1 MWRSMV
7 KKILILLF
15 VFSSILSHGQ
25 ANRFAGFG
33 SRNTCPVEAL
43 AFIDSAAITNQTE
56 KDAICNIVK
65 QLKDSSLWSKM
76 FAVYPMVGRSASSC
90 KWNLIDPRDL
100 NTSYRLVFHGG
111 LTFDST
117 GMTGNGVNGYA
128 DPSFTGQN
136 FDSLMYGSYGIYL
149 SKNLNEPTCAMG
161 MRVETSSN
169 AISLFPRSS
178 NTAYCS
184 FTSNQITST
193 NTDSKGIYIATRTS
207 RTSSKTFK
215 NNSVLATH
223 NTFINSGLGDFGYS
237 KSLVLLA
244 RSDDSYKRGYFSN
257 NTCGFAFFGA
267 GLSDAESAT
276 MHTIINTFI
285 TTLGR

>member
-1 MWRSMV
+1 MV

-100 NTSYRLVFHGG
+100 NTSYRLVFYGG

-128 DPSFTGQN
+128 DPSFTGLN

-149 SKNLNEPTCAMG
+149 SKNLDELTCAMG
-161 MRVETSSN
+161 MRVEISSN
-169 AISLFPRSS
+169 AISLTPRLS

-184 FTSNQITST
+184 FTSNFIAST
-193 NTDSKGIYIATRTS
+193 NTDSRGIYIATRTS

-223 NTFINSGLGDFGYS
+223 NTFINAGSGAYGYL

-244 RSDDSYKRGYFSN
+244 RSDDYNYGLNKRGYFSN

>member
-1 MWRSMV
+1 MV
-7 KKILILLF
+7 KKLSILLLIF
-15 VFSSILSHGQ
+15 LSVSSYGQ
-25 ANRFAGFG
+25 GNRFAGFG
-33 SRNTCPVEAL
+33 SRNVCPVEAL

-56 KDAICNIVK
+56 KDAVCNLVK

-90 KWNLIDPRDL
+90 KWNLKDPRDL

-117 GMTGNGVNGYA
+117 GMAGNGVNGYA
-128 DPSFTGQN
+128 DPSFTGQD

-149 SKNLNEPTCAMG
+149 SKNIDELTCAMG
-161 MRVETSSN
+161 MRVEVSSN
-169 AISLFPRSS
+169 AISLFPRTS

-184 FTSNQITST
+184 FTSNQIAST
-193 NTDSKGIYIATRTS
+193 NTDSRGIYIATRTS

-215 NNSVLATH
+215 NNSVLVTH
-223 NTFINSGLGDFGYS
+223 NTFINSGSGYF

-244 RSDDSYKRGYFSN
+244 RSEDSNTRGYFSN

-267 GLSDAESAT
+267 GLSDVESAT

>member
-1 MWRSMV
+1 MV
-7 KKILILLF
+7 RLLFILLF
-15 VFSSILSHGQ
+15 SVSVCYGQ

-33 SRNTCPVEAL
+33 SRSTIGCPSTNYL
-43 AFIDSAAITNQTE
+43 ADAQRFIDSSGITDVTEIAA
-56 KDAICNIVK
+56 VK
-65 QLKDSSLWSKM
+65 QLVKDLQNSCLWSKM

-90 KWNLIDPRDL
+90 KLNLIDPRDL

-149 SKNLNEPTCAMG
+149 SKNLDEHTCAMG
-161 MRVETSSN
+161 MRVEVSSN
-169 AISLFPRSS
+169 AISLAPRIS

-184 FTSNQITST
+184 FTSNQIAST
-193 NTDSKGIYIATRTS
+193 NTDSRGIYIATRTS

-223 NTFINSGLGDFGYS
+223 NTFINSGSGYF

-244 RSDDSYKRGYFSN
+244 RSEDNNTRGYFSN

-276 MHTIINTFI
+276 MYTIINTFI

>member
-1 MWRSMV
+1 M
-7 KKILILLF
+7 KKLIYILFLF
-15 VFSSILSHGQ
+15 PLSLSAFPPVTHGIVASQ
-25 ANRFAGFG
+25 ISQCDADAQKY
-33 SRNTCPVEAL
+33 
-43 AFIDSAAITNQTE
+43 IDSAGITNATE
-56 KDAICNIVK
+56 KTAICNCVK

-90 KWNLIDPRDL
+90 KLNLIDPRDL

-128 DPSFTGQN
+128 DPSFTGQY

-149 SKNLNEPTCAMG
+149 SKNLDEPTCAIG
-161 MRVETSSN
+161 MRVEVLSN
-169 AISLFPRSS
+169 AISLFPRTS

-193 NTDSKGIYIATRTS
+193 NTDSRGIYIATRTS

-223 NTFINSGLGDFGYS
+223 NTFINSGSGYF

-244 RSDDSYKRGYFSN
+244 RSEDGNTRGFFSN

-276 MHTIINTFI
+276 MYTIINTFI